1 MTENT
6 NGQLR
11 AFVERLER
19 MSEEKDAIS
28 ADIREI
34 LAECKGAGFDT
45 KIVKL
50 ILKIR
55 KQDTNERAEQQAML
69 DLYMANLGM
78 IEAAE

>member
-1 MTENT
+1 MAENT
-6 NGQLR
+6 NGELR

-55 KQDTNERAEQQAML
+55 KQDANERAEQDAL
-69 DLYMANLGM
+69 LETYMSALGM
-78 IEAAE
+78 AQ